1 MLFLSPLNAIIPPSF
16 RYCSTVVIDCEKRG
30 KCSTAHKANGRRKK
44 RQKMLKT
51 TEKAVGAL
59 LACDPSITQEQIRSA
74 IATLSGKASD
84 ALTDPTPIDRA
95 LPRDAVA
102 KILGV
107 SRRTVT
113 LYARRGIIR
122 ACRFGEGGKRAC
134 GYSERSVREAMAKR
148 TDGKEA

>member
-1 MLFLSPLNAIIPPSF
+1 
-16 RYCSTVVIDCEKRG
+16 
-30 KCSTAHKANGRRKK
+30 
-44 RQKMLKT
+44 MLKT
-51 TEKAVGAL
+51 TEKAIGAL

-107 SRRTVT
+107 SKRTVT
-113 LYARRGIIR
+113 LYARRGIIK
-122 ACRFGEGGKRAC
+122 ACRFGKDGKRAV
-134 GYSERSVREAMAKR
+134 GYSEKSIREAMSKR